1 MNVAIWVAQVLLAV
15 SFLVSGG
22 MKLLR
27 PRLQLQAQLPYVEE
41 FTDRQVKTIGGLEV
55 LAAIGLIIPSVLRGS
70 APSERRGGSRPGLA
84 HNWGDRDPCAAGRSR
99 FSPLNQ
105 LRPAGA
111 GAGRGVGQIRS
122 LSPLNRISD

>member
-15 SFLVSGG
+15 GFLVTGG

-55 LAAIGLIIPSVLRGS
+55 LAAIGLIIPSVLRVAPVLS
-70 APSERRGGSRPGLA
+70 AAAAVGLVLLMIGAIVTHARRGEVDSRLSINFGLLA
-84 HNWGDRDPCAAGRSR
+84 LALVVAWAR
-99 FSPLNQ
+99 FGPYHL
-105 LRPAGA
+105 
-111 GAGRGVGQIRS
+111 
-122 LSPLNRISD
+122 